1 MVDLASLPADSG
13 AAKNRKRVGRGAGSG
28 YQKTAGRGHKGQK
41 SRSGGGIHPW
51 FEGGQMPL
59 QRRIPKRGF
68 TNIFRREYAIV
79 NIHQLNC
86 FEDGSVVDMASLQQ
100 KGLVNRGE
108 TRIKLLGNGLLNK
121 KLTVRVTACSGTAIE
136 KVKQAGGLV
145 EEETKLA

>member
-1 MVDLASLPADSG
+1 MVNLSSLPADSG
-13 AAKNRKRVGRGAGSG
+13 AAKNRKRVGRGSGSG
-28 YQKTAGRGHKGQK
+28 NQKTAGRGHKGQK

-68 TNIFRREYAIV
+68 TNIFRQEYAIV
-79 NIHQLNC
+79 NVHQLNC
-86 FEDGSVVDMASLQQ
+86 FEDGSIVDAAALKLQ
-100 KGLVNRGE
+100 GLVNERE

-121 KLTVRVTACSGTAIE
+121 KLTVKVTACSATAIE

-145 EEETKLA
+145 EEAKLA

>member
-1 MVDLASLPADSG
+1 MVELASLPADSG
-13 AAKNRKRVGRGAGSG
+13 AAKNRKRVGRGVGSG
-28 YQKTAGRGHKGQK
+28 FNKTAGRGHKGQK

-79 NIHQLNC
+79 NVHQLNC
-86 FEDGSVVDMASLQQ
+86 FEDGSVVDAASLQQ
-100 KGLVNRGE
+100 QGLVNQRE
-108 TRIKLLGNGLLNK
+108 TRIKLLGSGLLNK
-121 KLTVRVTACSGTAIE
+121 KLTVKVTACSATAIE

-145 EEETKLA
+145 EEAKLA

>member
-1 MVDLASLPADSG
+1 MVNLSSLPADSG
-13 AAKNRKRVGRGAGSG
+13 AAKNRKRVGRGSGSG
-28 YQKTAGRGHKGQK
+28 NQKTAGRGHKGQK

-68 TNIFRREYAIV
+68 TNIFRQEYAIV
-79 NIHQLNC
+79 NVHQLNC
-86 FEDGSVVDMASLQQ
+86 FEDGSVVDAAALKLQ
-100 KGLVNRGE
+100 GLVNPRE

-121 KLTVRVTACSGTAIE
+121 KLTIRVTACSATAIE

-145 EEETKLA
+145 EEAQLA

>member
-1 MVDLASLPADSG
+1 MVNLSSLPADRG
-13 AAKNRKRVGRGAGSG
+13 AAKNRKRVGRGAGTG
-28 YQKTAGRGHKGQK
+28 NQKTAGRGHKGQK

-68 TNIFRREYAIV
+68 TNIFRQEFAIV
-79 NIHQLNC
+79 NVHQLNC
-86 FEDGSVVDMASLQQ
+86 FEDGSVVDAEALKLQ
-100 KGLVNRGE
+100 GLVNQRE

-121 KLTVRVTACSGTAIE
+121 KLTIRVTACSATAIE

-145 EEETKLA
+145 EEAQLA

>member
-13 AAKNRKRVGRGAGSG
+13 AAKNRKRVGRGIGSG
-28 YQKTAGRGHKGQK
+28 YNKTAGRGHKGQK

-79 NIHQLNC
+79 NVHQLNC
-86 FEDGSVVDMASLQQ
+86 FEDGSVVDAASLQQ
-100 KGLVNRGE
+100 QGLVNQRE
-108 TRIKLLGNGLLNK
+108 SRIKLLGSGLLNK
-121 KLTVRVTACSGTAIE
+121 KLTVKVTACSATAIE

-145 EEETKLA
+145 EEAKLA